1 MPLETCQIMNGSW
14 GYAVGDQNYK
24 STEELIR
31 FLVRTAG
38 KGANLLLN
46 IGPQPNGE
54 LPAAALDRLKGM
66 GDWLSRYGETIY
78 GTSAG
83 DVSER
88 PWGATTRKGNKLYV
102 HILSLK
108 DSALFLPVK
117 GKVIR
122 ATAFDDKEKVPFK
135 QTEDGVL
142 LQLGQVPQSLDY
154 IVELTMKK

>member
-1 MPLETCQIMNGSW
+1 M
-14 GYAVGDQNYK
+14 
-24 STEELIR
+24 
-31 FLVRTAG
+31 
-38 KGANLLLN
+38 
-46 IGPQPNGE
+46 
-54 LPAAALDRLKGM
+54 
-66 GDWLSRYGETIY
+66 
-78 GTSAG
+78 
-83 DVSER
+83 SER